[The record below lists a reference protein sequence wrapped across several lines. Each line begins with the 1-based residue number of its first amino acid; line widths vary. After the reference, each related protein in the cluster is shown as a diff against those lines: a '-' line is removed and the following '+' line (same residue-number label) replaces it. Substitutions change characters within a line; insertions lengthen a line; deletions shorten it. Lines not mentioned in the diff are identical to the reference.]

1 MELRQQLKLSQQ
13 LVMTPQLQL
22 AIRLLQ
28 MSRLELLETIQQEI
42 EQNPVLEETSGQS
55 DSASTRNE
63 TENDAAETGEAPL
76 KEVEIKE
83 NIPDE
88 IDWQN
93 FDEYNPHGRMGA
105 NFEKKS
111 DTLGFESFTSRA
123 ETLQDHLLWQLLTF
137 NLSDAEKE
145 IGSLIIGNLNAD
157 GYLKTSVENL
167 SKMAG
172 EDLAVVEKVLRL
184 MQSCDPVGICARDLK
199 ECLQLQIDRLGI
211 DNPLVIE
218 IIENHLGLL
227 ENRKVQQICRQA
239 HVSKSAVRDAVAIIQ
254 SLEPKPGRR
263 FSDNT
268 PRHII
273 PDIYLYKM
281 DGEFVIL
288 QNDSGLPRLHIN
300 SIYKSQGTG
309 NRNPSDKDKAYIQ
322 DKVRSA
328 TWLIRSIHQRQKT
341 IYRVMESIVK
351 FQRAFFEH
359 GITHLKP
366 LVLRDVADDIE
377 MHESTVSRVT
387 SNKYAH
393 TPQGI
398 FELKYFFSSAIN
410 QTHGE
415 ALSSVS
421 VKDKVRIIIEN
432 ENHKKPFSD
441 QKIAAILQK
450 SDIKIARRTV
460 AKYREMLNILPSSK
474 RKPIM

>member
-13 LVMTPQLQL
+13 LVMTPQLQM

-42 EQNPVLEETSGQS
+42 EQNPVLEEASSQS
-55 DSASTRNE
+55 DSASTDNE
-63 TENDAAETGEAPL
+63 TENDTREADETPL

-111 DTLGFESFTSRA
+111 DTLGFENFTSRA
-123 ETLQDHLLWQLLTF
+123 ETLQDHLLWQMLTF
-137 NLSDAEKE
+137 DLSDTERE
-145 IGSLIIGNLNAD
+145 VGSLIIGNLNAD
-157 GYLKTSVENL
+157 GYLKASVDDL
-167 SKMAG
+167 SRATD
-172 EDLAVVEKVLRL
+172 EEPQVVEKVLGL
-184 MQSCDPVGICARDLK
+184 LQSCDPVGICARDLK
-199 ECLQLQIDRLGI
+199 ECLQLQVDRLGV
-211 DNPLVIE
+211 DNPLVVD

-227 ENRKVQQICRQA
+227 ENRKVPQICRQA
-239 HVSKSAVRDAVAIIQ
+239 HVSKSAVRDAITIIQ

-268 PRHII
+268 PKHII

-281 DGEFVIL
+281 DGKFVIL
-288 QNDSGLPRLHIN
+288 QNDSGLPRLRISSLYRDHGAGHR
-300 SIYKSQGTG
+300 SPTDQE
-309 NRNPSDKDKAYIQ
+309 KAYIQ

-341 IYRVMESIVK
+341 IYKVMESIVK

-359 GITHLKP
+359 GIAHLKP

-387 SNKYAH
+387 ANKYAH

-421 VKDKVRIIIEN
+421 VKDKVRTIIEN
-432 ENHKKPFSD
+432 ENPKKPFSD

-450 SDIKIARRTV
+450 SNIKIARRTV